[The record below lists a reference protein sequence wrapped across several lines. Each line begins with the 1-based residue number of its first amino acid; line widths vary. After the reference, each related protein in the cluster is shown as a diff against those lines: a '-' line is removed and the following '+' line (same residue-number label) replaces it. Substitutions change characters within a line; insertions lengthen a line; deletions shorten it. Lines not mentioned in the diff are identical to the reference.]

1 VSDGDYFDIDG
12 KVDDRIE
19 GLWRVLGD
27 PNLGRDVKVAEIA
40 SVCRRIDTLEG
51 QRETATSLSV
61 IADALA
67 ARGGDV

>member
-1 VSDGDYFDIDG
+1 MTDHFDIDG

-19 GLWRVLGD
+19 ALWRVLGD

-67 ARGGDV
+67 APGGDAA

>member
-27 PNLGRDVKVAEIA
+27 PNLGRDVKVAEIQ